1 MSVDPNCLGDNVHA
15 LKSLGGAAIV
25 DAIIFTMVIILSFNC
40 WQGITNRDARYST
53 KKQVVLL
60 GYVAYMS
67 LAGIASFCQN
77 VYGFLAFLDKNE
89 SNTFNT
95 SALFP
100 LAMWGA
106 DGFMTWRCYVLYSDT
121 RKRHR
126 FIILSVLVLLVL
138 SSLTAGGL
146 TFYTLPNSSGLELPL
161 MASFSII
168 TNAILTGLIVGRV
181 MHGQRLTQKL
191 LSTAP
196 EAFYSRVIALC
207 VESCAIILV
216 FEIPFVVVV
225 FGGLGGPA
233 ATILPAVLPQIF
245 VLSALLLISRV
256 AAGRDIRSRASNT
269 LQTIQFHRS
278 SREDLGQKLSVTS
291 T

>member
-1 MSVDPNCLGDNVHA
+1 MSVDPNCLGDNVQA

-25 DAIIFTMVIILSFNC
+25 DAIIFTMVVILSFNC
-40 WQGITNRDARYST
+40 WRGITNRDARYST

-60 GYVAYMS
+60 GYVTYMS

-77 VYGFLAFLDKNE
+77 IYGFLAFLDKNE
-89 SNTFNT
+89 SSTFNT
-95 SALFP
+95 SAVFP

-126 FIILSVLVLLVL
+126 LIILSVLVLLVL

-146 TFYTLPNSSGLELPL
+146 TFYTLPNPSGLELPL

-168 TNAILTGLIVGRV
+168 TNAILTGLIV
-181 MHGQRLTQKL
+181 
-191 LSTAP
+191 
-196 EAFYSRVIALC
+196 ALC

-278 SREDLGQKLSVTS
+278 SREDLGQMLSVTS